1 MFNFLSAL
9 QYFPDRFVRREIQNL
24 PVVCSHSN
32 RGCDWEGKFSEFEV
46 SNSLSLIMSLWL
58 IQSTVTSMIDK
69 WSPFIFAR
77 LTRMSVNTTLN
88 SVNTA
93 A

>member
-1 MFNFLSAL
+1 MTIIPTSFINLFNFLSAL

-46 SNSLSLIMSLWL
+46 SDSFLSLPLGRVKHSDML
-58 IQSTVTSMIDK
+58 
-69 WSPFIFAR
+69 
-77 LTRMSVNTTLN
+77 
-88 SVNTA
+88 
-93 A
+93 